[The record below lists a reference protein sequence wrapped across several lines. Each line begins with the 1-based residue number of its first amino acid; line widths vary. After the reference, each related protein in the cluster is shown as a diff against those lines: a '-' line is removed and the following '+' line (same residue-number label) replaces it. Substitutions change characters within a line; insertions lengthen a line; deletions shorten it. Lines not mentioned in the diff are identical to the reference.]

1 MLKTKLLDEL
11 MENIENNPPDTPE
24 LLDIVLD
31 SGSNNGGYLVGCLL
45 YLKELEKRKY
55 IKIGKFSGSSIGS
68 ICAFFYLSN
77 HLEMYDDIYSNTRNE
92 IINNLSL
99 KKSALMLKTFIDKQ
113 KEDFYIFFNDKLYIS
128 YYDITKKSDIVVHKY
143 KSNKDLYLKLRYST
157 FLPLFMDGGL
167 CMNNKTDAGLP
178 HIFYED
184 NKVLFLNLTTARKF
198 TSQLNISTKNSM
210 YKILH
215 GIIDI
220 HQFYTTGNKTELCSY
235 VNNWT
240 VYETLIFRIRMLIT
254 YIVKLSLSYLIELKN
269 HYDTHNEEYKGK
281 IFEYI
286 ASIIRNYILLPNNH
300 F

>member
-11 MENIENNPPDTPE
+11 MLNIDKLPPDSPD
-24 LLDIVLD
+24 LIDVVLD

-45 YLKELEKRKY
+45 YLKELEKKNY
-55 IKIGKFSGSSIGS
+55 IKIRKFSGSSIGA
-68 ICAFFYLSN
+68 ICAFFYLSD
-77 HLEMYDDIYSNTRNE
+77 HLEMYDDIYSNTRND

-99 KKSALMLKTFIDKQ
+99 KTSTQMLKTFINNQ
-113 KEDFYIFFNDKLYIS
+113 KHDFYTLFNNKLYIS
-128 YYDITKKSDIVVHKY
+128 YYDITKKTDIVVCKY

-157 FLPLFMDGGL
+157 FLPLFVDGGL
-167 CMNNKTDAGLP
+167 SMNNKTDAGLP
-178 HIFYED
+178 HMFYED
-184 NKVLFLNLTTARKF
+184 NKVLFINLTTLKKF

-254 YIVKLSLSYLIELKN
+254 YILKLSLSYLIELKN
-269 HYDTHNEEYKGK
+269 HYDTHNEEYKGM

-286 ASIIRNYILLPNNH
+286 ASIIRSYILLSNYY
-300 F
+300 